1 MSSPPLP
8 GMRQL
13 AATASWRW
21 PPVAC
26 ATAWPSG
33 CTETSCIVASRL
45 KSARTESPSRSMSSS
60 STAPGSPRAPTAFR
74 TRSVIRSSAPLA
86 FPSWKSTS
94 TSRESTSAGAAAAE
108 IPSLTGAAT
117 MPITECDGR
126 LFKEALLGSLAWLT
140 VNRDEVDALNVFP
153 VPDGDTG
160 TNMLL
165 TLQSAVEDI
174 RDVDDADLSR
184 TARRA
189 AHGALMGA
197 RGNSGV
203 ILSQILRGFCVGIGT
218 TPAVDAKGLAK
229 AFRQGADVAY
239 RAVIKPTEGT
249 MLTVARDAAAGAEAK
264 AAETSDLT
272 EVVRATC
279 VAAAAAVERT
289 PEQLPILKQAGVID
303 AGGFGLQL
311 ILEGFL
317 KRMSG
322 EALQSFERPATQ
334 HARPKRIE
342 APTTGWGYCTEFIIN
357 GDKLAIDEVRSE
369 IQRHGDSALV
379 VGDDSAIKVHV
390 HTQEPA
396 VVIGYASGIG
406 RLSRLKVDDM
416 SSQHHRLHGEGVRR
430 PVSTKHLALVAVAS
444 GDGFRR
450 ILESLGVA
458 SVVGGGQTVN
468 PSTEDI
474 LAAVESVPSNDVLL
488 LPNNGNVVMTAQQ
501 VAELSRKR
509 VRVVPSRSLPQG
521 IAALFAFDFSADLEA
536 NASAMSHALSQVQ
549 TIEVTRAVRASEV
562 DGLKNAENDASSLW
576 DDTIGEAGSSPEKVA
591 YAVLTRIDP
600 GEVGTVTIYAGVDAS
615 DQQRET
621 LRGLIVK
628 QFPDASVELQ
638 SGEQA
643 LYPYVLAVE

>member
-1 MSSPPLP
+1 
-8 GMRQL
+8 
-13 AATASWRW
+13 
-21 PPVAC
+21 V
-26 ATAWPSG
+26 
-33 CTETSCIVASRL
+33 
-45 KSARTESPSRSMSSS
+45 
-60 STAPGSPRAPTAFR
+60 
-74 TRSVIRSSAPLA
+74 
-86 FPSWKSTS
+86 
-94 TSRESTSAGAAAAE
+94 AAAE

-174 RDVDDADLSR
+174 RDLDDADLSR

-189 AHGALMGA
+189 SHGALMGA

-218 TPAVDAKGLAK
+218 RPAVDARGLAQ
-229 AFRQGADVAY
+229 AFREGADVAY

-249 MLTVARDAAAGAEAK
+249 MLTVAREAAAGAEAK
-264 AAETSDLT
+264 AAQTNDLT
-272 EVVRATC
+272 EVVRAAC
-279 VAAAAAVERT
+279 AAAADAVERT
-289 PEQLPILKQAGVID
+289 PEQLPILKQAVVID

-334 HARPKRIE
+334 HARPKPVE

-357 GDKLAIDEVRSE
+357 GDKLAIDEVRTE
-369 IQRHGDSALV
+369 IQRHGESALV

-396 VVIGYASGIG
+396 VVISYASGVG

-416 SSQHHRLHGEGVRR
+416 SSQHHRLQGDSIRR
-430 PVSTKHLALVAVAS
+430 PASTKHLALVAVAS

-450 ILESLGVA
+450 ILESLGVD

-501 VAELSRKR
+501 VAELTRKR
-509 VRVVPSRSLPQG
+509 VRVVPSRSMPQG

-536 NASAMSHALSQVQ
+536 NASAMSHALGQVQ

-562 DGLKNAENDASSLW
+562 NGLKIAENDV
-576 DDTIGEAGSSPEKVA
+576 IGLLNDRIVVAGQSPEKVVQ
-591 YAVLTRIDP
+591 AVLARIDAAK
-600 GEVGTVTIYAGVDAS
+600 VGTVTIYAGAEAPEAG
-615 DQQRET
+615 RE
-621 LRGLIVK
+621 GLVNSVAQ
-628 QFPDASVELQ
+628 QFPKASVELQ

-643 LYPYVLAVE
+643 LYPYIVAVE

>member
-1 MSSPPLP
+1 
-8 GMRQL
+8 
-13 AATASWRW
+13 
-21 PPVAC
+21 
-26 ATAWPSG
+26 
-33 CTETSCIVASRL
+33 
-45 KSARTESPSRSMSSS
+45 
-60 STAPGSPRAPTAFR
+60 
-74 TRSVIRSSAPLA
+74 
-86 FPSWKSTS
+86 
-94 TSRESTSAGAAAAE
+94 
-108 IPSLTGAAT
+108 

-174 RDVDDADLSR
+174 RDLDDADLSR
-184 TARRA
+184 TAKRA
-189 AHGALMGA
+189 SHGALMGA

-203 ILSQILRGFCVGIGT
+203 ILSQILRGFCVGIGSR
-218 TPAVDAKGLAK
+218 PAVDARGLAK
-229 AFRQGADVAY
+229 AFREGADVAY

-249 MLTVARDAAAGAEAK
+249 MLTVAREAAAGAEAK

-272 EVVRATC
+272 DVVRAAC
-279 VAAAAAVERT
+279 AAAAAAVERT

-334 HARPKRIE
+334 HARPKPVE
-342 APTTGWGYCTEFIIN
+342 APTAGWGYCTEFIIN
-357 GDKLAIDEVRSE
+357 GDKLAVDDVRSE
-369 IQRHGDSALV
+369 IQRHGESALV

-396 VVIGYASGIG
+396 VVISYASGIG

-416 SSQHHRLHGEGVRR
+416 SSQHHRLQGESIRR
-430 PVSTKHLALVAVAS
+430 PTSTKHLALVAVAS

-450 ILESLGVA
+450 ILESLGVD

-536 NASAMSHALSQVQ
+536 NASAMSHVLSQVQ
-549 TIEVTRAVRASEV
+549 TIEVTRAVRGSEV
-562 DGLKNAENDASSLW
+562 NGLKIAENDV
-576 DDTIGEAGSSPEKVA
+576 IGLLNDHVVEAGQSPEAVVK
-591 YAVLTRIDP
+591 AVLQRI
-600 GEVGTVTIYAGVDAS
+600 EAAKVGTVTIYAGADAPEAER
-615 DQQRET
+615 QALCTAVAQ
-621 LRGLIVK
+621 
-628 QFPDASVELQ
+628 QFPKASVELQ

-643 LYPYVLAVE
+643 LYPYIVAVE

>member
-1 MSSPPLP
+1 
-8 GMRQL
+8 
-13 AATASWRW
+13 
-21 PPVAC
+21 
-26 ATAWPSG
+26 
-33 CTETSCIVASRL
+33 
-45 KSARTESPSRSMSSS
+45 
-60 STAPGSPRAPTAFR
+60 
-74 TRSVIRSSAPLA
+74 
-86 FPSWKSTS
+86 
-94 TSRESTSAGAAAAE
+94 
-108 IPSLTGAAT
+108 

-174 RDVDDADLSR
+174 RDVDDSDLSR
-184 TARRA
+184 TAKRA
-189 AHGALMGA
+189 SHGALMGA

-203 ILSQILRGFCVGIGT
+203 ILSQILRGFCVGVGSR
-218 TPAVDAKGLAK
+218 PAVDARGLAK
-229 AFRQGADVAY
+229 AFREGADVAY

-249 MLTVARDAAAGAEAK
+249 MLTVAREAAAGAEAK

-272 EVVRATC
+272 DVVRAAC
-279 VAAAAAVERT
+279 AAAAAAVERT
-289 PEQLPILKQAGVID
+289 PEQLPVLKQAGVID

-334 HARPKRIE
+334 HARPKPVE
-342 APTTGWGYCTEFIIN
+342 APSAGWGYCTEFIIN
-357 GDKLAIDEVRSE
+357 GDKLAVDEVRAE

-396 VVIGYASGIG
+396 VVISYASAVG

-416 SSQHHRLHGEGVRR
+416 SSQHHRLQGESVRR

-450 ILESLGVA
+450 ILESLGVD

-488 LPNNGNVVMTAQQ
+488 LPNNGNVIMTAQQ

-562 DGLKNAENDASSLW
+562 NGLEIAENDV
-576 DDTIGEAGSSPEKVA
+576 IGLLNDRIVVAGESPDKVVK
-591 YAVLTRIDP
+591 AVLARIDAAK
-600 GEVGTVTIYAGVDAS
+600 VGTVTIYAGADAPEAE
-615 DQQRET
+615 REALVT
-621 LRGLIVK
+621 SVAQ
-628 QFPDASVELQ
+628 QFPKASVELQ
-638 SGEQA
+638 SGEQS
-643 LYPYVLAVE
+643 LYPYILAVE

>member
-1 MSSPPLP
+1 MS
-8 GMRQL
+8 
-13 AATASWRW
+13 
-21 PPVAC
+21 
-26 ATAWPSG
+26 
-33 CTETSCIVASRL
+33 
-45 KSARTESPSRSMSSS
+45 
-60 STAPGSPRAPTAFR
+60 RA
-74 TRSVIRSSAPLA
+74 
-86 FPSWKSTS
+86 
-94 TSRESTSAGAAAAE
+94 STSAGAAAAD
-108 IPSLTGAAT
+108 IQSLTGAAT
-117 MPITECDGR
+117 VPILECDGR

-165 TLQSAVEDI
+165 TLQSAIDDI
-174 RDVDDADLSR
+174 RELDDADLSLM
-184 TARRA
+184 AKRA
-189 AHGALMGA
+189 SHGALMGA

-203 ILSQILRGFCVGIGT
+203 ILSQIFRGFSVGIASSH
-218 TPAVDAKGLAK
+218 AVDARGLAH
-229 AFRQGADVAY
+229 AFTVGSDVAY

-249 MLTVARDAAAGAEAK
+249 MLSVAREAAKGAEAK
-264 AAETSDLT
+264 AATSTDLT
-272 EVVRATC
+272 EVVRAAC
-279 VAAAAAVERT
+279 EAAAAAVERT

-317 KRMSG
+317 KRMTG
-322 EALQSFERPATQ
+322 EALATFERPATQ
-334 HARPKRIE
+334 HARPRAIE
-342 APTTGWGYCTEFIIN
+342 APTAGWGYCTEFIIN
-357 GDKLAIDEVRSE
+357 GANLALDEVRTE
-369 IQRHGDSALV
+369 ILRHGDSALV
-379 VGDDSAIKVHV
+379 VGDDAAIKVHV
-390 HTQEPA
+390 HTQQPA
-396 VVIGYASGIG
+396 VVIAYASSVG

-416 SSQHHRLHGEGVRR
+416 SAQHHRLQGETIRR
-430 PVSTKHLALVAVAS
+430 PASTKHLALVAVAS

-450 ILESLGVA
+450 ILEGLGVD
-458 SVVGGGQTVN
+458 SVVSGGQTMN
-468 PSTEDI
+468 PSAEDI
-474 LAAVESVPSNDVLL
+474 LAAVESVPSSDVLL

-501 VAELSRKR
+501 VAELTKKH

-536 NASAMSHALSQVQ
+536 NATAMSRALSSVK
-549 TIEVTRAVRASEV
+549 TIEVTRAVRAREL
-562 DGLKNAENDASSLW
+562 DGLKIAENDVIGLLDDKIVVAGASAE
-576 DDTIGEAGSSPEKVA
+576 DVA